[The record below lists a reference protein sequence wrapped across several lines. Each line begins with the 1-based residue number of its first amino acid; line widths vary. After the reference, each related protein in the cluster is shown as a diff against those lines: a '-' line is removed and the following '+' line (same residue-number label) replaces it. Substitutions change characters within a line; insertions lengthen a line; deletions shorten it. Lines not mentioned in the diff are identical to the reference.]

1 MKLRNLLIVGIVILL
16 ASQLL
21 FADDHMKLKDASN
34 KEYMVNLSDNL
45 VNTIDMLSAFKDK
58 MLEMP
63 EDTKGINLFNNFL
76 YEMASEN
83 SKLVQVLRES
93 DELSAIEREEQ
104 IKILIIAIKS
114 DIDFKE
120 QRVDSKLD
128 GKNIALLGQFEA
140 ILRDRVKALRK
151 QILAREVVVNEI
163 SEIDMIFL
171 DLHSRNYLYSLLL
184 DFIAPAD
191 KLSAENRDILRQVVV
206 GIQMTMAEQRQQQA
220 AQKAQYE
227 QQRVQKLEEQQR
239 NNK

>member
-1 MKLRNLLIVGIVILL
+1 MKLRNSLIIGIVILL

-21 FADDHMKLKDASN
+21 FAKGNMKDKDANN
-34 KEYMVNLSDNL
+34 KEYMANLSDNL

-63 EDTKGINLFNNFL
+63 DETIGINAFNSFL
-76 YEMASEN
+76 YEMASES
-83 SKLVQVLRES
+83 SKLVQVLRDS

-120 QRVDSKLD
+120 KRVDSKLD
-128 GKNIALLGQFEA
+128 GKNIALLGQLEA
-140 ILRDRVKALRK
+140 ILRDRVKVLRK
-151 QILAREVVVNEI
+151 QILAREVLVNDT
-163 SEIDMIFL
+163 SEINMIFL

-191 KLSAENRDILRQVVV
+191 NLSSENRDILRQVVV
-206 GIQMTMAEQRQQQA
+206 GIQRTMAEQQQA
-220 AQKAQYE
+220 GQKAQYE
-227 QQRVQKLEEQQR
+227 EQRALQLEEQQ